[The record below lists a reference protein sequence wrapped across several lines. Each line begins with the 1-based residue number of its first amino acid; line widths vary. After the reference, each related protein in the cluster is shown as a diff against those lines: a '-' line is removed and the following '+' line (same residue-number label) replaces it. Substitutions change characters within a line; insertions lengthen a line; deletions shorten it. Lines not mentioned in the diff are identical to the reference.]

1 MNKKTPMILV
11 AMLLLSLMANIDIAE
26 LQETIDVD
34 ESSARAGADA
44 EVIAITS
51 PKETSC
57 NQQSCRN
64 EIKVGEETT
73 FSAFIQNAGDA
84 DITEMGY
91 TVTVYL
97 SDDSGNPGMIA
108 KDASGNDLQWS
119 NEQVICANANFCAFT
134 SLAAGATLDN
144 GKHNMQTGRTAS
156 TAGNDFTWIPDRGQY
171 VVQFL
176 IDSPDDVDVGND
188 AQEVYVSV
196 VDWYDIELD
205 LAWDSGV
212 EIETG
217 TGVKQWSLTLT
228 TNASDTFAPR
238 NVSVEI
244 RTTGDVLEA
253 QTSDGVQLLT
263 SQPNLFNAGTP
274 TVVDVFEN
282 TSDVNAT
289 AQTDTR
295 NVLSTWTLNGSMEIQ
310 SSSCLLYTSP
320 SPRDKRQSRMP
331 SSA

>member
-1 MNKKTPMILV
+1 MRKITPMILV
-11 AMLLLSLMANIDIAE
+11 ALMLVSVLSSFDFAE
-26 LQETIDVD
+26 LEETEVIEDAG
-34 ESSARAGADA
+34 ARAGAD

-108 KDASGNDLQWS
+108 KDAPGNDLQWS

-144 GKHNMQTGRTAS
+144 GKHNMQSGRTAS

-228 TNASDTFAPR
+228 TNVSIPLLLATFPLKSER
-238 NVSVEI
+238 
-244 RTTGDVLEA
+244 LEMFLKHK
-253 QTSDGVQLLT
+253 LLMAYN
-263 SQPNLFNAGTP
+263 S
-274 TVVDVFEN
+274 
-282 TSDVNAT
+282 
-289 AQTDTR
+289 
-295 NVLSTWTLNGSMEIQ
+295 
-310 SSSCLLYTSP
+310 
-320 SPRDKRQSRMP
+320 
-331 SSA
+331 